1 MVWIFY
7 HLQVHIK
14 HRQIRKAFNDSGVPI
29 NGSHDEIK
37 KKIGFE
43 YFKYIFLIWMQA

>member
-14 HRQIRKAFNDSGVPI
+14 HRQIRQAFNDSGVPI

-37 KKIGFE
+37 KICFE
-43 YFKYIFLIWMQA
+43 YFKYIFLILMLA